1 MGAAAIITARRH
13 ALTTLGTSIAFSE
26 TSIIENLMETRLKGK
41 IAIVT
46 GANRGIGRA
55 IAARLSSEGAS
66 VVLCARDANLLADA
80 AKAIEHATALSV
92 DLREADAAKQVVDF
106 ADKTYG
112 RIDMLINNA
121 GATKRGDFLD
131 LSDDDWADG
140 FALKFF
146 GAVRL
151 TRTAW
156 PYLKAQAGSVLNI
169 SGVGGRMPGPLFTI
183 GGSVNA
189 ALLSFTKAMADIGIR
204 DGVQVNAVNPG
215 SVRTERYRRMLEAT
229 AKAQGTDVETAE
241 RKMIES
247 ARTTRV
253 GEPEDIAALVAFVVS
268 PEGRFLQ
275 GALIDMD
282 GGATKVI

>member
-1 MGAAAIITARRH
+1 MD
-13 ALTTLGTSIAFSE
+13 
-26 TSIIENLMETRLKGK
+26 TRLKGK
-41 IAIVT
+41 TAIVT
-46 GANRGIGRA
+46 GANRGIGKA
-55 IAARLSSEGAS
+55 IAVRFASEGAQ
-66 VVLCARDANLLADA
+66 VVLCARDGNLLEHGVKLIESAGGRA
-80 AKAIEHATALSV
+80 AALQV
-92 DLREADAAKQVVDF
+92 DLREMDAATRAVDF
-106 ADKTYG
+106 TLQTYG
-112 RIDMLINNA
+112 QIDIVVNNA
-121 GATKRGDFLD
+121 GATKRGDFLE
-131 LSDDDWADG
+131 LTDDDWADG

-146 GAVRL
+146 GAMRL
-151 TRTAW
+151 TRAAW
-156 PYLKAQAGSVLNI
+156 PHLKAQAGSVLNI

-229 AKAQGTDVETAE
+229 AKQQGTDVETAE

-253 GEPEDIAALVAFVVS
+253 GEPEDIAALVAFAVS

>member
-1 MGAAAIITARRH
+1 M
-13 ALTTLGTSIAFSE
+13 
-26 TSIIENLMETRLKGK
+26 
-41 IAIVT
+41 
-46 GANRGIGRA
+46 
-55 IAARLSSEGAS
+55 
-66 VVLCARDANLLADA
+66 LCARDENLLQQAVKEIESGGGHA
-80 AKAIEHATALSV
+80 AAIAV
-92 DLREADAAKQVVDF
+92 DLRQMDAAQRTVDF
-106 ADKTYG
+106 ALQTYG
-112 RIDMLINNA
+112 QIDILVNNA
-121 GATKRGDFLD
+121 GATKRGDFLELTD
-131 LSDDDWADG
+131 EDWSDG

-146 GAVRL
+146 GAMRL
-151 TRTAW
+151 TRAAW
-156 PYLKAQAGSVLNI
+156 PHLKAQAGSVLNI

-215 SVRTERYRRMLEAT
+215 SIRTERYRRMLEAT
-229 AKAQGTDVETAE
+229 AKQQGTDVETAE

-247 ARTTRV
+247 ARTTRI

>member
-1 MGAAAIITARRH
+1 
-13 ALTTLGTSIAFSE
+13 
-26 TSIIENLMETRLKGK
+26 METRLNGK
-41 IAIVT
+41 TAIVT
-46 GANRGIGRA
+46 GASRGIGRA
-55 IAARLSSEGAS
+55 IALRLAGEGAQ
-66 VVLCARDANLLADA
+66 VVLCARDGNLM
-80 AKAIEHATALSV
+80 EHAVKEIERAGGRAAQLAV
-92 DLREADAAKQVVDF
+92 DLREINAAKKTVDF
-106 ADKTYG
+106 ALDSYG
-112 RIDMLINNA
+112 QVDIVVNNA

-131 LSDDDWADG
+131 LTDEDWADG

-146 GAVRL
+146 GAMRL
-151 TRTAW
+151 TRVAW
-156 PYLKAQAGSVLNI
+156 PHLKEQAGSVLNI
-169 SGVGGRMPGPLFTI
+169 SGVGGRMPGPLFAI

-229 AKAQGTDVETAE
+229 AKQQGTDVETAE
-241 RKMIES
+241 RNMVAS

-275 GALIDMD
+275 GSLIDMD